1 MDISQTSSSTG
12 TTSPSRRSSIPVP
25 KRKSSLHL
33 YISNSIVGP
42 SNSSSPSSA
51 SSTHGE
57 DHVNEFG
64 GSRADSPSPHSASS
78 SRSATAMSMHNSL
91 YVPRSSAAN
100 TTAAAAEINTNEYLQ
115 LRENHNRL
123 INKCE
128 ESEYYLDVDTVQ
140 WSLTLSKC
148 YYFYSFSLI
157 LILFNSIHQGVFY
170 GVTSANTLIPYL
182 LAVKQSLIAYLM

>member
-91 YVPRSSAAN
+91 YVPRSSAA
-100 TTAAAAEINTNEYLQ
+100 TATAAATEINTNEYLQ

-128 ESEYYLDVDTVQ
+128 ESEYYLDTVVSKFIKILYNLLFLKSFDSVQ
-140 WSLTLSKC
+140 TLYSKA
-148 YYFYSFSLI
+148 FF
-157 LILFNSIHQGVFY
+157 
-170 GVTSANTLIPYL
+170 
-182 LAVKQSLIAYLM
+182 K